1 MSTRFDF
8 EQQIMSCWSV
18 CDDLKAIETI
28 TDVRQLS
35 EDEMLNL
42 LIGIRSL
49 YQIKFENL
57 FAMFEE
63 MIQNGSIK

>member
-1 MSTRFDF
+1 
-8 EQQIMSCWSV
+8 
-18 CDDLKAIETI
+18 
-28 TDVRQLS
+28 
-35 EDEMLNL
+35 MLNL